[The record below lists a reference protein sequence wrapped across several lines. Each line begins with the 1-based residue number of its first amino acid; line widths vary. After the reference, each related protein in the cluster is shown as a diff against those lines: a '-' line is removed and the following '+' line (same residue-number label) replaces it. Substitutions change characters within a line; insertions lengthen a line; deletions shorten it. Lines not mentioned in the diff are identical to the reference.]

1 MFFKKIFSQETEFSK
16 YMLCFAD
23 HIEQAAERFAGFI
36 RNFDPARLEEWV
48 KSIKELE
55 HACDMNTHQTMN
67 WLEST
72 FIVNYDREDIL
83 RLAGDLDDIL
93 DFMDAAATRVSLY
106 NFTYFIPEII
116 RLAEILNQACKETSK
131 AVRAI
136 AGPKLDRSILGIC
149 RNIKNYEEKGDE
161 VYHTGLASLFRGNL
175 QPLDVIKFKEII
187 EEIERSL
194 DKCNQTAM
202 NVESLIFKYA

>member
-1 MFFKKIFSQETEFSK
+1 MLKKIFSQETEFSK

-23 HIEQAAERFAGFI
+23 HIEKAADRFSGFI
-36 RNFDPARLEEWV
+36 RNFDPSGLDVWV

-55 HACDMNTHQTMN
+55 HACDDNTHQTMN

-106 NFTYFIPEII
+106 NFTFVIPEII
-116 RLAEILNQACKETSK
+116 QLTEILNQACKETAK
-131 AVRAI
+131 AIRAI
-136 AGPKLDRSILGIC
+136 TGPKLNRSVLDIC
-149 RNIKNYEEKGDE
+149 RNIKNFEEKGDE
-161 VYHTGLASLFRGNL
+161 VYHTALASIFRGSL